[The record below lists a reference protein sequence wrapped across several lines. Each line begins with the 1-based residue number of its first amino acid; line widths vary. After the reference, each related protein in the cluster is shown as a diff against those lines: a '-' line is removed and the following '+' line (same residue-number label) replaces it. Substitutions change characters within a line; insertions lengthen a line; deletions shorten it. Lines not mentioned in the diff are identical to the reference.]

1 MDEKLLGILG
11 FQISIVAGID
21 LLLRE
26 IGPTPEGAGY
36 TLIWVGVLI
45 TVVAVGLNHFSSD

>member
-1 MDEKLLGILG
+1 MDDILLGILG

-36 TLIWVGVLI
+36 ILIWVGVLI
-45 TVVAVGLNHFSSD
+45 TIVAVGLNYVSSD